1 MSLTSTYGIFAKS
14 EDLLR
19 VIFFRLVQM
28 APQYYDMTTF
38 PECDAKK
45 KLQHTIATLQSLRT
59 TRGI

>member
-1 MSLTSTYGIFAKS
+1 MIFLRKVKS
-14 EDLLR
+14 EKSEIA
-19 VIFFRLVQM
+19 VVSFRLVQM

-45 KLQHTIATLQSLRT
+45 KLQHTIATLQSLRA